1 MNNELILNNEGWI
14 EEGWILKDGYFKRIK
29 G

>member
-1 MNNELILNNEGWI
+1 MNNELIMNNEGCI
-14 EEGWILKDGYFKRIK
+14 EEGWILKDGYLKIIK